1 LEWLLSLEEE
11 GHDIPELKTQPELF
25 PDLVFYYSSFNTL
38 STSRQSGFGIG
49 YIPYSEIS
57 NYLTEQHIFDFEDR
71 QDCIRWIQFIDRE
84 YVKLQHKKQDN
95 KKPAKKSSKR

>member
-1 LEWLLSLEEE
+1 MSLEDE

-49 YIPYSEIS
+49 YIPYSEII
-57 NYLTEQHIFDFEDR
+57 NYLDEQRIFEFEDR

-84 YVKLQHKKQDN
+84 YVKLQSKKQDSKKSAQS
-95 KKPAKKSSKR
+95 KKPKR